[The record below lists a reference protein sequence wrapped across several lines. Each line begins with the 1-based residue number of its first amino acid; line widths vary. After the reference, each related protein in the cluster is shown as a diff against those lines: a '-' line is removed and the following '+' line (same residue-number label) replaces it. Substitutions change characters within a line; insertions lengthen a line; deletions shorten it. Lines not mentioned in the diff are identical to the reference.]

1 MKHILYIVCS
11 FIALNLA
18 AQQAPNARADEYFV
32 CPGDT
37 FVFFPLA
44 NDNDNDGDSIFI
56 STFIPPLPIIS
67 PPSGNFKSQGDSV
80 IFIVASNFS
89 QTVTAGYRVCD
100 VTGKCSNTTITF
112 IIDGVCNGQKQNRA
126 PRPKADNYAGIE
138 DLIPVI
144 IDPLKNDI
152 DPDGDPLT
160 WTAINQPQNGTLTMF
175 LGRDAYKPNANFN
188 GVDFFLYRACD
199 TAGKCGTSIVTIVI
213 APVNDQPSVKNDAYT
228 TNEDVPVVANVTD
241 NDDDIDG
248 DNLEIKIRKQPSNGT
263 VVMSPDGSFVY
274 TPNQDYSGQD
284 EFEYQA
290 CDNGTPNFCRNAKV
304 TITIEPLNDAPYA
317 VYDTIDIPS
326 FGGTF
331 TVNVKD
337 NDRDAEG
344 NLFTVKLLSIE
355 PHDDYTYTFSPDGGL
370 TVNAVRGYCG
380 TDTLYYQA
388 CDDELCDTGRIYL
401 IGGKCVAAID
411 IIEGFSPNGDGIND
425 KLYFEG
431 LDQFAP
437 ASITVFNRYGMPVF
451 EAEDY
456 LNDWDGLNMVN
467 NQPIPDGTYYYV
479 LELSRNG
486 GKHTSYLV
494 LNR

>member
-1 MKHILYIVCS
+1 MKYLLYIVFS
-11 FIALNLA
+11 IVAFSAV
-18 AQQAPNARADEYFV
+18 AQQAPNARTDEYYV

-44 NDNDNDGDSIFI
+44 NDNDPDGDSIFI
-56 STFIPPLPIIS
+56 STFVPPLPIIS
-67 PPSGNFKSQGDSV
+67 PPSGTFKHQGDSV
-80 IFIVASNFS
+80 IFIVAANFA

-112 IIDGVCNGQKQNRA
+112 TIDGVCNGQKQNRA

-138 DLIPVI
+138 DLPVL
-144 IDPLKNDI
+144 IDPLKNDV

-160 WTAINQPQNGTLTMF
+160 WTAITQPQNGTLGTL
-175 LGRDAYKPNANFN
+175 LGRDVYRPNANFN
-188 GVDFFLYRACD
+188 GIDFFLYRACD
-199 TAGKCGTSIVTIVI
+199 TAGKCGQSIVTFVI
-213 APVNDQPSVKNDAYT
+213 APVNDQPSLKNDAYI
-228 TNEDVPVVANVTD
+228 TNEDIPVKANVLD
-241 NDDDIDG
+241 NDADVDG
-248 DNLEIKIRKQPSNGT
+248 DKLETKIRKKPANGT
-263 VVMSPDGSFVY
+263 VVLGTDGNFIY
-274 TPNQDYSGQD
+274 TPNLNFSGQD

-290 CDNGTPNFCRNAKV
+290 CDNGTPNFCKNAKV
-304 TITIEPLNDAPYA
+304 TITIEPLNDAPNA
-317 VYDTIDIPS
+317 TYDTINIPS

-337 NDRDAEG
+337 NDYDAEG
-344 NLFTVKLLSIE
+344 NLFIVKLIPDNSGV
-355 PHDDYTYTFSPDGGL
+355 DYTYTFSPEGEL
-370 TVNAVRGYCG
+370 VVTAERGYCG
-380 TDTLYYQA
+380 NDTLYYLA

-401 IGGKCVAAID
+401 NGGRCVSAID

-456 LNDWDGLNMVN
+456 LNDWAGLNMVN

-494 LNR
+494 INR